1 MKGDEKKEEA
11 WNGANH
17 WYQKALI
24 EYKHK
29 VEGLERE
36 RELIV
41 GTWYHNSNHVGEDDN
56 INFANEKHDYKRGA
70 S

>member
-1 MKGDEKKEEA
+1 MDNVTKGMKGDEEKEEA
-11 WNGANH
+11 WNDTNH

-36 RELIV
+36 REL
-41 GTWYHNSNHVGEDDN
+41 WL
-56 INFANEKHDYKRGA
+56 
-70 S
+70 